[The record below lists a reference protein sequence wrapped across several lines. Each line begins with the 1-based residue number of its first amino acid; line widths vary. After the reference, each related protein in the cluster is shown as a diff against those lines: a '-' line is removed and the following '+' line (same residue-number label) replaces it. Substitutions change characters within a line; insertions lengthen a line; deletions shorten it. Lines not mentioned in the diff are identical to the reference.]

1 MTLVELESLR
11 TVRHVL
17 YNMNETATQYIDA
30 LTNFRCLE
38 TGHFLDLPDLYDTDN
53 SGNGLGFFCLMANS
67 WGSE

>member
-1 MTLVELESLR
+1 M
-11 TVRHVL
+11 VRL
-17 YNMNETATQYIDA
+17 LLSNTNGGTRLIGT
-30 LTNFRCLE
+30 LTNFLSVE